1 MLLIY
6 KKFEYVLIYQFI
18 LQKWEFLVANM
29 SWRQTFNFQIVFG
42 YLKQVLVFLC
52 YDGDFSLLFILKLF
66 FDLSLAGKKKK
77 ATSA

>member
-1 MLLIY
+1 M
-6 KKFEYVLIYQFI
+6 
-18 LQKWEFLVANM
+18 QKWGFLVANM

-42 YLKQVLVFLC
+42 YLKQVLVFLR

-66 FDLSLAGKKKK
+66 FDLSLAGKKK